1 MADLKPKI
9 KRHLLYTEDICKFSA
24 FKEKTLESNY
34 GDDES
39 KELSYFGETF

>member
-24 FKEKTLESNY
+24 FKQKKPWDQIMVMINQMN
-34 GDDES
+34 
-39 KELSYFGETF
+39 

>member
-24 FKEKTLESNY
+24 FKQKNPGIKLW
-34 GDDES
+34 
-39 KELSYFGETF
+39 